1 MSFFLFPH
9 DTGRSLSFCH
19 TFQYLKKAKKENCIY
34 IPDLND
40 LERKLDKIIE
50 PNDLFITIG
59 AGTIWRYS
67 DSYAQHLNQQYNYS

>member
-1 MSFFLFPH
+1 M
-9 DTGRSLSFCH
+9 
-19 TFQYLKKAKKENCIY
+19 IW
-34 IPDLND
+34 
-40 LERKLDKIIE
+40 RKLDKIIE